1 MQEPR
6 KILKKLGLSE
16 SEITVYLSLAA
27 GRRSPRDIIKDTG
40 EKRPT
45 VYYALTSLERR
56 GLVSK
61 SGKESDQKIILEP
74 LHKLE
79 HLVEEK
85 KHELETLTA
94 DIQILKTA
102 LETTAPTNDR
112 PTVSFFEGVEAV
124 KNAMMDTLY
133 CRSKLICS
141 VVPKENFAWQVGAEF
156 VERYVG
162 SRIDRKIQTRN
173 LWEQRVDPT
182 IYQNYYKGKS
192 DVRILPEVMHGT
204 FQTIVYLYDDKTLY
218 VSSRANAYCV
228 LITSKEHHDTM
239 MAWFEGLWGASDVYE
254 KTQP

>member
-16 SEITVYLSLAA
+16 SEITVYLSLVA

-61 SGKESDQKIILEP
+61 SGKESDQKITLEP
-74 LHKLE
+74 LQKLE

-85 KHELETLTA
+85 KHELATLTE

-102 LETTAPTNDR
+102 LETTAVENDR

-124 KNAMMDTLY
+124 KNTLMDSLY
-133 CRSKLICS
+133 CKSKLICS
-141 VVPKENFAWQVGAEF
+141 VVPKENFAWGVGQDF

-162 SRIDRKIQTRN
+162 GREDRKIQTRN
-173 LWEQRVDPT
+173 LWERRIDPE
-182 IYQNYYKGKS
+182 IYRDHYKGKS
-192 DVRILPEVMHGT
+192 DIRILPEVMHGKFFT
-204 FQTIVYLYDDKTLY
+204 TIFLYDDKTLY
-218 VSSRANAYCV
+218 VSSRTNAYCV
-228 LITSKEHHDTM
+228 LITSKEHHNTM
-239 MAWFEGLWGASDVYE
+239 MAWFEGLWSGSE
-254 KTQP
+254 KY

>member
-45 VYYALTSLERR
+45 VYYALNSLTRR

-61 SGKESDQKIILEP
+61 SGKESEQKIVLEP

-79 HLVEEK
+79 HLVDEK
-85 KHELETLTA
+85 KHELDTLTA

-102 LETTAPTNDR
+102 LETAAPSHDR

-141 VVPKENFAWQVGAEF
+141 VVPKENFAWQVGSEF

-162 SRIDRKIQTRN
+162 SRIERKIQTRN
-173 LWEQRVDPT
+173 LWEQRVDPK

-192 DVRILPEVMHGT
+192 DIRILPDVMHGT

-239 MAWFEGLWGASDVYE
+239 MAWFEGLWGASNLY
-254 KTQP
+254 

>member
-16 SEITVYLSLAA
+16 SEITVYLSLVA

-61 SGKESDQKIILEP
+61 SGKESDQKIVLEP

-85 KHELETLTA
+85 KHELETLTV
-94 DIQILKTA
+94 DVQQLKATLA
-102 LETTAPTNDR
+102 TTAPTNDR

-124 KNAMMDTLY
+124 KNAMMDSLY
-133 CRSKLICS
+133 CQSKQICS
-141 VVPKENFAWQVGAEF
+141 VVPKENFAWQVGQEF

-162 SRIDRKIQTRN
+162 SRVDRKIKTRN
-173 LWEQRVDPT
+173 LWERRIDPG
-182 IYQNYYKGKS
+182 IYDAYYKGKS
-192 DVRILPEVMHGT
+192 DVRVLPEVMHGT
-204 FQTIVYLYDDKTLY
+204 FLTTIFLYDDKTLY
-218 VSSRANAYCV
+218 ISSRANAYCV

-239 MAWFEGLWGASDVYE
+239 MAWFEGLWGAANVY
-254 KTQP
+254 